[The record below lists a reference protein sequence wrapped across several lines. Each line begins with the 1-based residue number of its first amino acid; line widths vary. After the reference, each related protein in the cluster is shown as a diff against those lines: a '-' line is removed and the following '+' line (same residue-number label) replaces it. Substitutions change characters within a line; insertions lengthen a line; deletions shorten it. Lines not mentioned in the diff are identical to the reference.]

1 VGTPI
6 IEHTMRL
13 ISGPGV
19 ARLIGRSPSWFYQH
33 RVELEKAGFP
43 RRDDLLGGWHQE
55 AISAWLARR
64 ARTDAPSPSG
74 TGDDPLRRAI
84 DAHANALRH

>member
-1 VGTPI
+1 
-6 IEHTMRL
+6 MRL
-13 ISGPGV
+13 PINQPSKQLIGGHAV
-19 ARLIGRSPSWFYQH
+19 ARLIGRSPSWFYEH

-55 AISAWLARR
+55 AITAWLARR
-64 ARTDAPSPSG
+64 AGTAAPSAA
-74 TGDDPLRRAI
+74 GDDPLQRAI